1 MLEAIAV
8 VLVAVVVDDVGGGAA
23 VCDVDLA
30 LLLLHRY
37 LHDG

>member
-1 MLEAIAV
+1 MLEAIV
-8 VLVAVVVDDVGGGAA
+8 VVVVVVVVDDVGGGAA
-23 VCDVDLA
+23 VFDVDLA

>member
-1 MLEAIAV
+1 MLEAIV
-8 VLVAVVVDDVGGGAA
+8 VLVVVVVDVGGGGAA
-23 VCDVDLA
+23 VCDVDFA

>member
-1 MLEAIAV
+1 MLEAIV
-8 VLVAVVVDDVGGGAA
+8 VVVVVVVVDDVGGGAA
-23 VCDVDLA
+23 VCDVDFA